1 MFSRGQ
7 EEQDETMKRTWKN
20 TIVPI
25 VITVTLA
32 ALALIGAVL
41 LTGQPAAEQTASSG
55 GGVVVQ
61 ILRPSDY
68 MNTISPATHT
78 LIDVRTPAEFAG
90 GHIAGAINIAVDD
103 LAARLDSVPRDRPVV
118 VYCRSGNRSATAA
131 RVLANAGFDPIYD
144 LGGIIAWQAAGLPL
158 TR

>member
-1 MFSRGQ
+1 
-7 EEQDETMKRTWKN
+7 MKRTQKKQRSN
-20 TIVPI
+20 PI
-25 VITVTLA
+25 LPIAITVGLA

-41 LTGQPAAEQTASSG
+41 LTGQPAAEQPAASG
-55 GGVVVQ
+55 GRAVVQ
-61 ILRPSDY
+61 MLRPGEYVS
-68 MNTISPATHT
+68 NISPATHI

-90 GHIAGAINIAVDD
+90 GHIAGAINIPVDD

-144 LGGIIAWQAAGLPL
+144 MGGIIAWQAAGLPV